1 MHAENGRLWGVDD
14 GGSKEGP
21 EDAPVG
27 DGEGAA
33 VHVLHGQLVLLGLVA
48 QGHDTLFNVRVV
60 HVLHIA

>member
-1 MHAENGRLWGVDD
+1 MHAENGRLRGVND

-33 VHVLHGQLVLLGLVA
+33 VHVLHGQLVLLGLIT
-48 QGHDTLFNVRVV
+48 QGHDALLNVRVV
-60 HVLHIA
+60 HVLYIA